1 MRKESRSPGMAVQG
15 RSYALATP
23 KLKKIYMREE
33 AYIIHLGAE
42 VPVSVRWEWD
52 HGAWY
57 DEGKMSPRRIEEL
70 MQKKKEVYVVSPTDG
85 QKVRV
90 RWCKPVLRRGAWRVM
105 VEMQCARGNEV
116 TGGVIVDEHAVIY
129 DHITE
134 RLVSA
139 PEIARG
145 EGAFTDGVRLAA
157 RRCLSDMYVL
167 ELEERATVRV
177 EGQMRMPLGKLAVS
191 ELPEEMRRAFNS
203 YRLFTLQTSQTCP
216 ATPLHAP
223 REHKCSLIG
232 VMPLRAHE
240 SREDQKFN
248 MSLYF
253 SLRENVYERFRSKF
267 ATEAYLLP
275 ANKEWAPH
283 GALAFRIWIRG
294 EFHRPR
300 YFVCST
306 HKLTLRLKEADFTPA
321 LYLMT
326 VDKSEKRMWQQ
337 SVYFD
342 PSAARLRDEDIWS
355 LFKRPLRAIF
365 TEAIHYGDIER
376 MSMLR
381 LAAEKPISHA
391 TPQKYRRVF
400 TPDEIA
406 AGTARIQR
414 QKPENKGSLRLALT
428 RREL

>member
-1 MRKESRSPGMAVQG
+1 
-15 RSYALATP
+15 
-23 KLKKIYMREE
+23 MREE

-57 DEGKMSPRRIEEL
+57 DVGKMSPRRIEEL
-70 MQKKKEVYVVSPTDG
+70 MQEKKEVYVVTPTDG

-90 RWCKPVLRRGAWRVM
+90 RRCKPVPHRVAWRVM

-116 TGGVIVDEHAVIY
+116 EGGVIVDEHAGIY
-129 DHITE
+129 DHIAE
-134 RLVSA
+134 RWVAA

-145 EGAFTDGVRLAA
+145 EGAFTDGVRLVA
-157 RRCLSDMYVL
+157 RRCLGDMYAL
-167 ELEERATVRV
+167 ELEERATLRA
-177 EGQMRMPLGKLAVS
+177 EGQMRMPFGKLAVS
-191 ELPEEMRRAFNS
+191 ELPEEMRRAFAAHRTFS
-203 YRLFTLQTSQTCP
+203 LQATQTCP
-216 ATPLHAP
+216 VTPLHAP
-223 REHKCSLIG
+223 RECKCSLIG

-253 SLRENVYERFRSKF
+253 SLRGKAYANYRGTH
-267 ATEAYLLP
+267 ATDAYLLP
-275 ANKEWAPH
+275 ADREWAPH
-283 GALAFRIWIRG
+283 GALAFRIWIG
-294 EFHRPR
+294 AFHRPR
-300 YFVCST
+300 YLAGKLHS
-306 HKLTLRLKEADFTPA
+306 LTLRLKEADFTPA

-326 VDKSEKRMWQQ
+326 VDESEKRMWQQ

-342 PSAARLRDEDIWS
+342 PSAARVRDEDIWS

-365 TEAIHYGDIER
+365 TEAIHYGDMER
-376 MSMLR
+376 MSMLK
-381 LAAEKPISHA
+381 LAIEKPTSHA

-406 AGTARIQR
+406 ARIQTAHA
-414 QKPENKGSLRLALT
+414 G
-428 RREL
+428 REG